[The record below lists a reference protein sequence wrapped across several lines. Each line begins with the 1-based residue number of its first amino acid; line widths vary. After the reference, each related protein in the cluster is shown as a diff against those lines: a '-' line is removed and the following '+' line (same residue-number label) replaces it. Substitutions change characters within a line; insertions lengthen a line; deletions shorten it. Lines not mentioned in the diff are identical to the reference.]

1 MNREEKRQLRRLLE
15 SSDDDEEPEPP
26 AKKAVKPKQGK
37 KKRMFRKNRE
47 QNLMSLLFLGLSILF
62 KMAMNEPIL
71 QEAGTYQ
78 GTNVAESFFHKLPT
92 DNRYIAVGE
101 QQFEPKS
108 SVQV

>member
-1 MNREEKRQLRRLLE
+1 
-15 SSDDDEEPEPP
+15 
-26 AKKAVKPKQGK
+26 
-37 KKRMFRKNRE
+37 MFRNRE

>member
-1 MNREEKRQLRRLLE
+1 MVKNQNPNTLR
-15 SSDDDEEPEPP
+15 
-26 AKKAVKPKQGK
+26 
-37 KKRMFRKNRE
+37 N
-47 QNLMSLLFLGLSILF
+47 LLFLGLSILC
-62 KMAMNEPIL
+62 KMSNEPVL

-78 GTNVAESFFHKLPT
+78 GTNLAESFFHKLPT